1 MSPRHHTVPRF
12 YLRGFANAADQVTL
26 VARDDPTQSFRR
38 AVRMAASEVG
48 FYRIET
54 GDLAWEEDKL
64 GYDPENVEAALSQLE
79 GAIAPVVRTLTEGRS
94 DDFDDEH
101 WYRIVQFTA
110 LQTVRGH
117 RWRNDLTALATL
129 SVRTQIL
136 ANLDDE
142 RAAQWLDD
150 QGEPNGPE
158 EVAAVRTMM
167 AEEWFP
173 RIVAPQAVM
182 VQESLKMALG
192 NPDTDD
198 RGLAQYLIGKKPELI
213 LPRETA
219 VLTSD
224 EPICWWSPGDA
235 PIGYATAQV
244 VWVPLSP
251 KLILQFREPAFDLS
265 QHGLPDY
272 RIRSNHDPLAVEVN
286 RRVASQ
292 AERWIIHHPDQNPL
306 AALELPPRQEWGEE

>member
-54 GDLAWEEDKL
+54 GDLAWEKDKL

-198 RGLAQYLIGKKPELI
+198 RGLADS
-213 LPRETA
+213 RS
-219 VLTSD
+219 TSSGR
-224 EPICWWSPGDA
+224 SPN
-235 PIGYATAQV
+235 
-244 VWVPLSP
+244 S
-251 KLILQFREPAFDLS
+251 S
-265 QHGLPDY
+265 C
-272 RIRSNHDPLAVEVN
+272 LA
-286 RRVASQ
+286 R
-292 AERWIIHHPDQNPL
+292 
-306 AALELPPRQEWGEE
+306 PPRNLSTLLGHVLSSIIESGWFPARVG